1 MVKGKGGRLMR
12 ERIML
17 ATIDEMNERGSKFTM
32 DDLAYRLGVSKRTI
46 YENFSSKGDLIG
58 AVINLFIE
66 KIEEKDNEIINDKSL
81 SSIEKLKRFA
91 LVIRDEL
98 KYINERTI
106 YEAER
111 YFPKHWKKIDRWMQE
126 RATIQKEVI
135 KEGIEKGEIRD
146 INPDILIKMLNEAK
160 NWILDHKFLQEQKIS
175 MFDAAGS
182 FFDIILFGVAKK

>member
-1 MVKGKGGRLMR
+1 MR

-32 DDLAYRLGVSKRTI
+32 DDLACRLGVSKRTI

-58 AVINLFIE
+58 AVINLFLE
-66 KIEEKDNEIINDKSL
+66 KVEEKDKEIINDKSL

-111 YFPKHWKKIDRWMQE
+111 YFPKHWKKIDSWMQE
-126 RATIQKEVI
+126 RATIQKEII

-160 NWILDHKFLQEQKIS
+160 NWILDHKFLQENKLS
-175 MFDAAGS
+175 MFDAAGY

>member
-1 MVKGKGGRLMR
+1 MR